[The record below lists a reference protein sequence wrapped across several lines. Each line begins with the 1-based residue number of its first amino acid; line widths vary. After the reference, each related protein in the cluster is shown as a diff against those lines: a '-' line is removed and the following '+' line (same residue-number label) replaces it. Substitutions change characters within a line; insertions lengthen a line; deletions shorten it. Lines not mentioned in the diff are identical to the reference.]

1 MTREERV
8 TLEAYRRLAPEV
20 VEAGGAVVMRC
31 PQAPDSPMLNR
42 AVGLGVDRPATE
54 DDVEAVL
61 AALGTNTTFYVAVA
75 PSAEPPELGT
85 WLEARGLEP
94 GWGWMAFR
102 RGAELLDMPPSGL
115 RVEEVRT
122 PEQTAAFA
130 RIVRIAYELPE
141 ALEPV
146 LERLPEAGWLWLL
159 AYDGE
164 RAAGAAGLF
173 AAKGVGYLGMSATL
187 PEHRG
192 KGAQSVLLAE
202 RIRHAAELGC
212 DVLRSETGERHGDRP
227 SSSYRNLLRAG
238 FQEVTVTANWLGRS

>member
-8 TLEAYRRLAPEV
+8 TIEAYRRLAPEV
-20 VEAGGAVVMRC
+20 VEVGGAVVMRC

-42 AVGLGVDRPATE
+42 AVGLGSERPATG
-54 DDVEAVL
+54 DHIDAVL
-61 AALGTNTTFYVAVA
+61 AAFGTNTSFYVAVA
-75 PSAEPPELGT
+75 PNAEPHELGE

-102 RGAELLDMPPSGL
+102 RGVEPLDTRPSSL

-122 PEQTAAFA
+122 PEQASVFA
-130 RIVRIAYELPE
+130 EIVRIAYELPE
-141 ALEPV
+141 ALEPA
-146 LERLPEAGWLWLL
+146 LAGLPETGWLWLL

-164 RAAGAAGLF
+164 QAAGVAGLF
-173 AAKGVGYLGMSATL
+173 AAEGVGYLGMSATL

-202 RIRHAAELGC
+202 RIRRAAALGC
-212 DVLRSETGERHGDRP
+212 DVLRSETGERRGDRP
-227 SSSYRNLLRAG
+227 SNSYRNLLRTG
-238 FQEVTVTANWLGRS
+238 FREVAVTANWLGRS